1 MTEIDPLPDWVTQT
15 PSLPS
20 LHTMPGEVMGGIQLP
35 TLPQLGDFVQMLID
49 AILGWVAKALGSI
62 EILGWKPFEEI
73 AEWADK
79 VSEFFNRIQQFL
91 GGIDILSGSFD
102 PVAAVQHFVDTMIE
116 PLLDIPVLG
125 DIIKALTGVVNGD
138 LPDLEAWA
146 KKLLDVFSPLNA
158 ANLFGWIP
166 QIDLGSIGQT
176 APNLLT
182 EGDFADPVT
191 IDVNTGFYHDD
202 AHGRTADGCAAFDGD
217 SSGAVLVSELVR
229 VSEGQKLD
237 AGAWVS
243 TEGAAG
249 SADSVL
255 VELQTYLGDV
265 LVSSVTLGSL
275 SPSGTSP
282 GWVELSDEFV
292 VPAGV
297 DFVAVQLHVTSGLSG
312 GTVRFDD
319 VFVKKVQRLPIP
331 FVDDL
336 SNILSQAADTVQAII
351 DRIINAFENLGEL
364 VDTVLPVGGVL
375 DAIFGIFD
383 VGLGAR
389 AKTSE
394 LQARIRALES
404 AANSITLDFGGSASS
419 SLPGSWS
426 TAMSGGGAGSI
437 GLDGK
442 GNLAWRPSGF
452 GNRTQI
458 SVYTGGA
465 LTVDNCELQWILS
478 SSPQSYVFDDAF
490 TYVLFRAKD
499 TSNYM
504 RVRSGYDE
512 IRLQAVVGGSVTT
525 IGSPW
530 SGRPKAGDAFVL
542 SVGESGDSAKRHF
555 VLARNGTPI
564 IDATDSGE
572 VSLLGADYRR
582 VGVGMETG
590 NRLVLFQNIPAGLG
604 VLTASE
610 VL

>member
-20 LHTMPGEVMGGIQLP
+20 LHTMPGDVMGGIQLP

-49 AILGWVAKALGSI
+49 AILGWVAKALGGI

-73 AEWADK
+73 AEWADR
-79 VSEFFNRIQQFL
+79 VQEFFSRIQQFL

-102 PVAAVQHFVDTMIE
+102 PVAAVRHFFDTMLE
-116 PLLDIPVLG
+116 PLLDIPVIG
-125 DIIKALTGVVNGD
+125 DIIQALTGIVNGD

-146 KKLLDVFSPLNA
+146 RKLLNVFSPLNA

-182 EGDFADPVT
+182 EGDFADPIT

-202 AHGRTADGCAAFDGD
+202 AHGRDNPGCAAYDGD
-217 SSGAVLVSELVR
+217 GSGAVLVSELVR

-237 AGAWVS
+237 AGAWVA
-243 TEGAAG
+243 TEGATG

-265 LVSSVTLGSL
+265 QVSSVTLGSIT
-275 SPSGTSP
+275 PSGTSP
-282 GWVELSDEFV
+282 QWVELSDDFT
-292 VPAGV
+292 VPSGV
-297 DFVAVQLHVTSGLSG
+297 DHVAVQLHVTSGMTG
-312 GTVRFDD
+312 GTARFDD
-319 VFVKKVQRLPIP
+319 VFVKKVQKLPIP
-331 FVDDL
+331 FVDTL
-336 SNILSQAADTVQAII
+336 ESVLSQAADTVQAII

-364 VDTVLPVGGVL
+364 VDTILPVGGVL

-404 AANSITLDFGGSASS
+404 AANTITLDFGGAASS
-419 SLPGSWS
+419 SLPGLWS
-426 TAMSGGGAGSI
+426 TSMSGGGAGSI

-442 GNLAWRPSGF
+442 GNMVWRPSGF

-458 SVYTGGA
+458 SVYTGSA
-465 LTVDNCELQWILS
+465 LSVDNCELQWILA
-478 SSPQSYVFDDAF
+478 SSPQSYVFDDAY
-490 TYVLFRAKD
+490 TYILFRAKD

-504 RVRSGYDE
+504 RVRSGYE
-512 IRLQAVVGGSVTT
+512 GIRLQAVVGGNVTT
-525 IGSPW
+525 IGTPW
-530 SGRPKAGDAFVL
+530 VGRPKAGDAFVL
-542 SVGESGDSAKRHF
+542 NVGEPGDSNKRHF
-555 VLARNGTPI
+555 VLTHNGNPI
-564 IDATDSGE
+564 IDATDTGA
-572 VSLLGADYRR
+572 VSQMGADYRR